1 MGSLSFLYVL
11 SVFFSNLDHD
21 LLGNLCNLFLQ
32 FTSIIDNLKSLALV
46 DTVSSFYYQLDN

>member
-11 SVFFSNLDHD
+11 SVFLSNLDHD
-21 LLGNLCNLFLQ
+21 LPGNMCNLFLQ
-32 FTSIIDNLKSLALV
+32 FTSIIDNLKLLALV